1 MRMTGVLLM
10 LHVLGVVVWV
20 GGMFFAYV
28 CVRPALVELLEPPER
43 LRLWHRVFAR
53 FFVWVWWAIALIV
66 ASGLIIF
73 IRHGFA
79 TAPLNWH
86 LMMASGLVMVGI
98 FAFVAKILYPA
109 LSRAVDAEDWKTG
122 SLALAR
128 IRQMVGTNLIL
139 GLLTIAVATTGNFL
153 F

>member
-10 LHVLGVVVWV
+10 LHVLSVVVWV

-28 CVRPALVELLEPPER
+28 CLRPALVELLEPPER
-43 LRLWHRVFAR
+43 LRLWRRIFAR
-53 FFVWVWWAIALIV
+53 FFVWVWWAIVLIV

-73 IRHGFA
+73 VRHGFA
-79 TAPLNWH
+79 AAPLNWH
-86 LMMASGLVMVGI
+86 LMMTSGLVMIVI
-98 FAFVAKILYPA
+98 FVYVAKILYPA
-109 LSRAVDAEDWKTG
+109 LGRAVDAEDWKTG

-139 GLLTIAVATTGNFL
+139 GLLTIAVATVGNFL

>member
-28 CVRPALVELLEPPER
+28 CLRPALVELLAPPER
-43 LRLWHRVFAR
+43 LRLWRSVLAR

-66 ASGLIIF
+66 ASGLVIF
-73 IRHGFA
+73 VRHGFA
-79 TAPLNWH
+79 AAPLNWH
-86 LMMASGLVMVGI
+86 LMMASGLVMIVI
-98 FAFVAKILYPA
+98 FAFVARILYPA
-109 LSRAVDAEDWKTG
+109 LSRAVDAEDWKAG
-122 SLALAR
+122 SLALTR

-139 GLLTIAVATTGNFL
+139 GLLTVAVATLGSFL